1 MKARNYI
8 MAGGLSLALGG
19 LAVADHHETTDANA
33 PKDGVV
39 HFIKAEAITG
49 KDVWDF
55 HGDKLGSVHCV
66 LVKPSGKR
74 VLLVLN
80 TDELLEKDHKVAIP
94 LERFHV
100 KQKEGAPDEVTY
112 ALDTTKEQLNLAP
125 KYEKESKSGLYDDA
139 NEKPIY
145 RYWKVKMEEA
155 AAAVEKAAD
164 AVEKKVKGEE

>member
-1 MKARNYI
+1 MKVRNYI
-8 MAGGLSLALGG
+8 MASGLSLALGG
-19 LAVADHHETTDANA
+19 LAVAEHHEAADAKA
-33 PKDGVV
+33 PIDGVV
-39 HFIKAEAITG
+39 HFINSEAITG

-55 HGDKLGSVHCV
+55 HGNKLGTVHRV

-100 KQKEGAPDEVTY
+100 KQKEGDPDEVTY

-145 RYWKVKMEEA
+145 RYWKVKLEE
-155 AAAVEKAAD
+155 AAD
-164 AVEKKVKGEE
+164 AVEKAVKGDE